1 MPLEQVADFGPCV
14 ARQHELRRYG
24 MASVA
29 AHTPKL
35 YSASMLA
42 KRSDT
47 LPGRYTL
54 LSNRLEIL
62 TSPLDEALKG
72 QTSHG
77 AFLHNRAPP
86 YLRIGIWNNYKYEKA
101 KNLH

>member
-29 AHTPKL
+29 AHTPQL
-35 YSASMLA
+35 YSASMFA
-42 KRSDT
+42 KGSDT

-54 LSNRLEIL
+54 LRNPLQIL
-62 TSPLDEALKG
+62 TSLLDEALK
-72 QTSHG
+72 
-77 AFLHNRAPP
+77 R
-86 YLRIGIWNNYKYEKA
+86 
-101 KNLH
+101 

>member
-54 LSNRLEIL
+54 LRNRLQIL

-77 AFLHNRAPP
+77 PSPAVVVDSAVLHNRAPP
-86 YLRIGIWNNYKYEKA
+86 HLWIGNRE
-101 KNLH
+101 

>member
-1 MPLEQVADFGPCV
+1 M

-35 YSASMLA
+35 SSASMLA

-54 LSNRLEIL
+54 LRNRLQIF
-62 TSPLDEALKG
+62 TSPFDQALKG

-77 AFLHNRAPP
+77 SSPAVVVDSAVLHNRAPP
-86 YLRIGIWNNYKYEKA
+86 HLWVG
-101 KNLH
+101 NLE

>member
-54 LSNRLEIL
+54 LRNRLQIL

-72 QTSHG
+72 QTNPSSAVVVES
-77 AFLHNRAPP
+77 AFPHNLAPP
-86 YLRIGIWNNYKYEKA
+86 HLWIGTLE
-101 KNLH
+101 

>member
-29 AHTPKL
+29 ADPQKL

-54 LSNRLEIL
+54 LRNRRQIL

-72 QTSHG
+72 QTSPSPAVVVDS
-77 AFLHNRAPP
+77 AFPHNRAPP
-86 YLRIGIWNNYKYEKA
+86 DLWIGTLE
-101 KNLH
+101 

>member
-54 LSNRLEIL
+54 LRNRLEIL
-62 TSPLDEALKG
+62 TSPLHEALKG

-77 AFLHNRAPP
+77 LSPAVVVDSAFLHNRAPP
-86 YLRIGIWNNYKYEKA
+86 HLWIG
-101 KNLH
+101 NLE